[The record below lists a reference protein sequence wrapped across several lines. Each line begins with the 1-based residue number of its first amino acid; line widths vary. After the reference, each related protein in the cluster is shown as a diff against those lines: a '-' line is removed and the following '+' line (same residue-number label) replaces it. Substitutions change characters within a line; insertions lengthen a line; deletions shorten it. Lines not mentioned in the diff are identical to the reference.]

1 MPRVSWHL
9 AVGRVF
15 SRHPIA
21 RRHSDSVK
29 IRCVGACGLAA
40 IITLA
45 ACSSGSATRAVPKPV
60 RHDTLPSRLDN
71 GAAGFPQPFP
81 PGHVEPVRACGDPVR
96 ATPQSIVTRVLPDG
110 PRAPDGS
117 LAFTSGVCVYLP
129 PGYVTSGLQ
138 YPVLYLLH
146 GGGGD
151 AADAVTFGHVRDL
164 MDARIARDRRNAEIV
179 VMPDGKIGHWY
190 DSSDGT
196 FQNERYVMGSVVGYI
211 DRHFRTIATR
221 VGRAIDGVSN
231 GGHGAMLLAAK
242 YPRAFAVA
250 GGMSSNLDALTLPG
264 LGDPKGFYY
273 RSNHPLDLV
282 AALDHTDV
290 VLDIASRC
298 TSTVPADLCPTQV
311 VDQAFLGANRA
322 FVAALRARPGRT
334 GALVYR
340 ETDSSHQW
348 IWWNRILRE
357 QHLPFIAAHLARPH
371 R

>member
-1 MPRVSWHL
+1 M
-9 AVGRVF
+9 
-15 SRHPIA
+15 
-21 RRHSDSVK
+21 
-29 IRCVGACGLAA
+29 
-40 IITLA
+40 TLA
-45 ACSSGSATRAVPKPV
+45 ACSSGSAARAAPKPV
-60 RHDTLPSRLDN
+60 PRDTLPSGLDN
-71 GAAGFPQPFP
+71 GAAGLPQAFP
-81 PGHVEPVRACGDPVR
+81 PGHVEPARACGDPVR
-96 ATPQSIVTRVLPDG
+96 ATRQSIVTRVLPDG

-129 PGYVTSGLQ
+129 PGYATSGLQ

-151 AADAVTFGHVRDL
+151 AADAVTFGHLREL
-164 MDARIARDRRNAEIV
+164 MDARIARDHQNAEIV
-179 VMPDGKIGHWY
+179 VMPDGKIGRWY

-221 VGRAIDGVSN
+221 AGRAIDGVSN

-242 YPRAFAVA
+242 HPREFAVA

-264 LGDPKGFYY
+264 LDDPKGTYY
-273 RSNHPLDLV
+273 RRNHPLDLV

-290 VLDIASRC
+290 ILDIASRC

-311 VDQAFLGANRA
+311 VDQAFLTANRA
-322 FVAALRARPGRT
+322 FVAALRARTGRT
-334 GALVYR
+334 GALVST

-348 IWWNRILRE
+348 IWWNRILRD
-357 QHLPFIAAHLARPH
+357 QHLPFIAAHLAHPH
-371 R
+371 RAV

>member
-1 MPRVSWHL
+1 M
-9 AVGRVF
+9 
-15 SRHPIA
+15 I
-21 RRHSDSVK
+21 RRDVDLRRTDSVK
-29 IRCVGACGLAA
+29 RRHVGACGVAA

-45 ACSSGSATRAVPKPV
+45 ACSGGSAARAIPKPV
-60 RHDTLPSRLDN
+60 HHDTLPARLDN
-71 GAAGFPQPFP
+71 GAAGLPQAFP
-81 PGHVEPVRACGDPVR
+81 PGHVAPARACGDPVR
-96 ATPQSIVTRVLPDG
+96 ATRQSIVTRVLPDG

-129 PGYVTSGLQ
+129 PGYVKSGLQ

-151 AADAVTFGHVRDL
+151 AADAVTFGHLRGL
-164 MDARIARDRRNAEIV
+164 MDTRIARDPRNAEIV
-179 VMPDGKIGHWY
+179 VMPDGKIGRWY

-196 FQNERYVMGSVVGYI
+196 FQNERYMMGSVLGYI

-221 VGRAIDGVSN
+221 AGRAIDGVSN

-264 LGDPKGFYY
+264 LGDPRGPYY
-273 RSNHPLDLV
+273 RKNHPADLV

-290 VLDIASRC
+290 ILDIASRC
-298 TSTVPADLCPTQV
+298 TSTVPADLCATQV
-311 VDQAFLGANRA
+311 VDQAFLPANRT
-322 FVAALRARPGRT
+322 FVAALRARTGRT
-334 GALVYR
+334 GALVFT
-340 ETDSSHQW
+340 EIDASHQW
-348 IWWNRILRE
+348 IWWKRILADR
-357 QHLPFIAAHLARPH
+357 HLPFIAAHLARPH